1 MSDFLFRGSLAEVD
15 PDVAALIRYEHER
28 QIRKLILIP
37 SESYAPA
44 AVREAL
50 GSVFQNLY
58 AEGYPHERTRT
69 QTEAE
74 LLDYED
80 QLGFHRRYSDQRYYK
95 GTEYADIV
103 EALARR
109 RCAEAFATP
118 EIPPE
123 RIFVNVQPLSGAPAN
138 NAVYEALLQP
148 GDTVMGLSLVHGGHL
163 THGSPVNRSG
173 KHYRI
178 VWYTVD
184 PQTERLDYDQIRELA
199 RQHRPKMIIA
209 GYTSYPWAPDWK
221 RFREIADEVGAHLLA
236 DIAHTA
242 GMAIAGAYPNPLGYA
257 HVITFTTHKTLM
269 GPRGACILTTDP
281 DLAKKIDRAVFPGEQ
296 GGPHVNVFAA
306 LAVAFRLARTEAF
319 RALQHQIVRNARAM
333 AQRLGERGLRIP
345 YGGTNTHLLLVDCKS
360 VRGPDGTPLMGDPAA
375 RVLDLAGIVVN
386 RNTIPGDTGAGAAS
400 GIRLG
405 TPWITQRGF
414 REPEAEAL
422 ADIIADVLWACR
434 PHRYYVGRDLVYR
447 TKVEFD
453 ALEEAKRRVAELAAR
468 AGADVEPPQ
477 SGYPHH
483 WFITDRLPAAD
494 GMAVLK
500 IQGDRAAEFLDAVL
514 TQRAVGLR
522 VGEGALAFLMEADG
536 RIMSP
541 AYVIR
546 DAPDAF
552 RLAVPEERA
561 GRVAAWL
568 RDLSDGYVRFDEDI
582 WAKLPGPLRVR
593 EIPAEDPQAASARAQ
608 ARFPTDLQDEA
619 AVAPHK
625 PFFIGHRVI
634 DAAHRHRMT
643 PLPAFSYAEPEGAP
657 LKRTTLYELHR
668 ELGAKMVP
676 FAGWEMPVW
685 YTSVSEEHRAV
696 RTVAGLFDVSHM
708 GVLEV
713 QGPGARAFLER
724 VTTND
729 AMALRVGESQYTFLL
744 DPDGRVL
751 DDLIIYALEPDRYML
766 VVNAANNDRDWAW
779 LNAVARG
786 EVQIDRERPWT
797 MLADE
802 VILRDLRDR
811 RWGEDCRVDIALQ
824 GPQSLKIL
832 QSLADG
838 RIRERLAAL
847 PRGQVLRAEIQ
858 GFDLII
864 SRTGYTGERI
874 GYELF
879 VHPDRAPAL
888 FERLLDAGQPFG
900 LRPCGLGARD
910 STRTEAGLPLY
921 GHELAG
927 PFELTPGDAGFA
939 SFVKLYK
946 PFFIG
951 RKAYMAREAKRT
963 MEVVRFRIS
972 EKGVRLPKQGDAVVD
987 RRGRVIGYVTSCA
1000 MDTEGLLTGMAWI
1013 ERSDRAEGTPIGIL
1027 VGGGSLTERP
1037 KVGDRLTVPIPAQVV
1052 SRFMSR

>member
-1 MSDFLFRGSLAEVD
+1 MSDFLFRGSLAQVD
-15 PDVAALIRYEHER
+15 PEVAALIRYEHER

-74 LLDYED
+74 LLDYEE
-80 QLGFHRRYSDQRYYK
+80 QLGFHRRYGDQRYYK
-95 GTEYADIV
+95 GTEYANII

-138 NAVYEALLQP
+138 SAVYEALLQP
-148 GDTVMGLSLVHGGHL
+148 GDTVMGLSLIHGGHL

-184 PQTERLDYDQIRELA
+184 PQTELLNYDQIRDLA

-221 RFREIADEVGAHLLA
+221 RFREIADEVGAYLLA

-257 HVITFTTHKTLM
+257 HVITFTTHKTIM

-281 DLAKKIDRAVFPGEQ
+281 ELAKKIDRAVFPGEQ

-306 LAVAFRLARTEAF
+306 LAVAFKLARTEPF
-319 RALQHQIVRNARAM
+319 RQLQHQIVRNAQAM
-333 AQRLGERGLRIP
+333 ARRLAERGLRIP

-414 REPEAEAL
+414 RELEVEAL
-422 ADIIADVLWACR
+422 ADIIADILWACR

-453 ALEEAKRRVAELAAR
+453 VLEEAKLRVAELAAR
-468 AGADVEPPQ
+468 AGIDVELPK
-477 SGYPHH
+477 SGYPHY
-483 WFITDRLPAAD
+483 WFITDRLPAAE
-494 GMAVLK
+494 GKAVLE
-500 IQGDRAAEFLDAVL
+500 IRGDRAAEFIEAVL
-514 TQRAVGLR
+514 TQRVAALKIGH
-522 VGEGALAFLMEADG
+522 GAPAFILEADG
-536 RIMSP
+536 RVMSS

-546 DAPDAF
+546 DSSNAF
-552 RLAVPEERA
+552 RLVIPEEHA

-582 WAKLPGPLRVR
+582 WAKLHGPLRVR
-593 EIPAEDPQAASARAQ
+593 EIPAEDPQAVSARSMAC
-608 ARFPTDLQDEA
+608 FPKDLAEAA
-619 AVAPHK
+619 AVAPYK
-625 PFFIGHRVI
+625 PFFIGYRAV
-634 DAAHRHRMT
+634 DEMYRDYLR
-643 PLPAFSYAEPEGAP
+643 PLPAFSYSEPEGAP
-657 LKRTTLYELHR
+657 LQRTSLYELHR

-676 FAGWEMPVW
+676 FAGWEMPAW

-696 RTVAGLFDVSHM
+696 RTAAGLFDVSHM
-708 GVLEV
+708 GILEV
-713 QGPGARAFLER
+713 SGPGARVFLEQ

-729 AMALRVGESQYTFLL
+729 VMGLKVGESQYTYLL
-744 DPDGRVL
+744 DPEGHVL
-751 DDLIIYALEPDRYML
+751 DDLIIYTLSSDRYLL

-786 EVQIDRERPWT
+786 EVQIDCDRPWAVI
-797 MLADE
+797 ADE
-802 VILRDLRDR
+802 VTLRDLRDR
-811 RWGEDCRVDIALQ
+811 RWGEECRVDIALQ
-824 GPQSLKIL
+824 GPQALNIL
-832 QSLADG
+832 RRMVDG
-838 RIRERLAAL
+838 PTQERLAAL
-847 PRGQVLRAEIQ
+847 QRGQVMTVEIH
-858 GFDLII
+858 GFDLILA
-864 SRTGYTGERI
+864 RTGYTGERV

-879 VHPDRAPAL
+879 VHPDRALAL
-888 FERLLDAGQPFG
+888 FELLLDVGKPLG

-910 STRTEAGLPLY
+910 GTRTEAGLPLY

-927 PFELTPGDAGFA
+927 PFDLSPGDAGFG
-939 SFVKLYK
+939 SFVKVYK

-972 EKGVRLPKQGDAVVD
+972 EKGMRLPKLGDAVVD
-987 RRGRVIGYVTSCA
+987 RWGRVIGYVTSCA
-1000 MDTEGLLTGMAWI
+1000 LDTEGFLTGMAWI
-1013 ERSDRAEGTPIGIL
+1013 ERSYQAEGTPIGIV
-1027 VGGGSLTERP
+1027 VGSAAAPERP
-1037 KVGDRLTVPIPAQVV
+1037 KVGDRLNVPIPAQVV

>member
-1 MSDFLFRGSLAEVD
+1 
-15 PDVAALIRYEHER
+15 
-28 QIRKLILIP
+28 
-37 SESYAPA
+37 
-44 AVREAL
+44 
-50 GSVFQNLY
+50 
-58 AEGYPHERTRT
+58 
-69 QTEAE
+69 
-74 LLDYED
+74 
-80 QLGFHRRYSDQRYYK
+80 
-95 GTEYADIV
+95 
-103 EALARR
+103 
-109 RCAEAFATP
+109 
-118 EIPPE
+118 
-123 RIFVNVQPLSGAPAN
+123 
-138 NAVYEALLQP
+138 
-148 GDTVMGLSLVHGGHL
+148 
-163 THGSPVNRSG
+163 
-173 KHYRI
+173 
-178 VWYTVD
+178 
-184 PQTERLDYDQIRELA
+184 
-199 RQHRPKMIIA
+199 
-209 GYTSYPWAPDWK
+209 
-221 RFREIADEVGAHLLA
+221 
-236 DIAHTA
+236 
-242 GMAIAGAYPNPLGYA
+242 
-257 HVITFTTHKTLM
+257 VITFTTHKTLM

-306 LAVAFRLARTEAF
+306 LAVAFKLARTPQF
-319 RALQHQIVRNARAM
+319 RELQHQIVRNAQAM
-333 AQRLGERGLRIP
+333 ARRLAERGLRIP

-360 VRGPDGTPLMGDPAA
+360 VRGPDGTPLMGEPAA

-414 REPEAEAL
+414 REPEVEAL
-422 ADIIADVLWACR
+422 ADIIADVLWACK

-453 ALEEAKRRVAELAAR
+453 VLEEAKLRVAELAAR
-468 AGADVEPPQ
+468 AGADVELPR
-477 SGYPHH
+477 SGYPHY

-494 GMAVLK
+494 GMAVLE
-500 IQGDRAAEFLDAVL
+500 IRGDRAAEFLDAAL
-514 TQRAVGLR
+514 TQRAVGLP
-522 VGEGALAFLMEADG
+522 VGEGAPTFLMEADG

-546 DAPDAF
+546 DAPDDF
-552 RLAVPEERA
+552 RLVVPEERA

-593 EIPAEDPQAASARAQ
+593 EIPAEDPRAVSARAQ
-608 ARFPTDLQDEA
+608 ARFPTDLSDEA
-619 AVAPHK
+619 AVAIHK
-625 PFFIGHRVI
+625 PFFIGHRAV
-634 DAAHRHRMT
+634 DAAHRHRLT
-643 PLPAFSYAEPEGAP
+643 PLPAFSYTEPEGAP

-668 ELGAKMVP
+668 ELGAKMIP

-696 RTVAGLFDVSHM
+696 RTAAGLFDVSHM

-729 AMALRVGESQYTFLL
+729 VMALRVGESQYTYLL
-744 DPDGRVL
+744 DPEGRVL
-751 DDLIIYALEPDRYML
+751 DDLIIYALAPDRYML

-786 EVQIDRERPWT
+786 EVQIDRERPWA
-797 MLADE
+797 MLTDE

-838 RIRERLAAL
+838 RTGERLAAL
-847 PRGQVLRAEIQ
+847 QRGQVLRAEIQ

-888 FERLLDAGQPFG
+888 FERLLDAGKPFG

-927 PFELTPGDAGFA
+927 PFDLTPGDAGFA

-972 EKGVRLPKQGDAVVD
+972 EKGVRLPKLGDAVVD

-1000 MDTEGLLTGMAWI
+1000 MDSEGLLTGMAWI
-1013 ERSDRAEGTPIGIL
+1013 ERSHQAEGTSIGII
-1027 VGGGSLTERP
+1027 VGSGSLPERP
-1037 KVGDRLTVPIPAQVV
+1037 KIGDRLTVPIPAQVV

>member
-1 MSDFLFRGSLAEVD
+1 
-15 PDVAALIRYEHER
+15 
-28 QIRKLILIP
+28 
-37 SESYAPA
+37 
-44 AVREAL
+44 
-50 GSVFQNLY
+50 
-58 AEGYPHERTRT
+58 
-69 QTEAE
+69 
-74 LLDYED
+74 
-80 QLGFHRRYSDQRYYK
+80 
-95 GTEYADIV
+95 
-103 EALARR
+103 
-109 RCAEAFATP
+109 
-118 EIPPE
+118 
-123 RIFVNVQPLSGAPAN
+123 
-138 NAVYEALLQP
+138 
-148 GDTVMGLSLVHGGHL
+148 
-163 THGSPVNRSG
+163 
-173 KHYRI
+173 
-178 VWYTVD
+178 
-184 PQTERLDYDQIRELA
+184 
-199 RQHRPKMIIA
+199 
-209 GYTSYPWAPDWK
+209 
-221 RFREIADEVGAHLLA
+221 
-236 DIAHTA
+236 
-242 GMAIAGAYPNPLGYA
+242 
-257 HVITFTTHKTLM
+257 M

-306 LAVAFRLARTEAF
+306 LAVAFKLARTPQF
-319 RALQHQIVRNARAM
+319 RELQHQIVRNAQAM
-333 AQRLGERGLRIP
+333 ARRLAERGLRIP

-414 REPEAEAL
+414 REPEVEAL
-422 ADIIADVLWACR
+422 ADIIADVLWACK

-453 ALEEAKRRVAELAAR
+453 VLEEAKLRVAELAAR
-468 AGADVEPPQ
+468 AGADVELPR
-477 SGYPHH
+477 SGYPHY

-494 GMAVLK
+494 GMAVLE
-500 IQGDRAAEFLDAVL
+500 IRGDRAAEFLDAAL
-514 TQRAVGLR
+514 TQRAVGLP
-522 VGEGALAFLMEADG
+522 VGEGAPTFLMEADG

-546 DAPDAF
+546 DAPDDF
-552 RLAVPEERA
+552 RLVVPEERA

-593 EIPAEDPQAASARAQ
+593 EIPAEDPRAVSARAQ
-608 ARFPTDLQDEA
+608 ARFPTDLSDEA
-619 AVAPHK
+619 AVAIHK
-625 PFFIGHRVI
+625 PFFIGHRAV
-634 DAAHRHRMT
+634 DAAHRHRLT
-643 PLPAFSYAEPEGAP
+643 PLPAFSYTEPEGAP

-668 ELGAKMVP
+668 ELGAKMIP

-696 RTVAGLFDVSHM
+696 RTAAGLFDVSHM

-729 AMALRVGESQYTFLL
+729 VMALRVGESQYTYLL
-744 DPDGRVL
+744 DPEGRVL
-751 DDLIIYALEPDRYML
+751 DDLIIYALAPDRYML

-786 EVQIDRERPWT
+786 EVQIDRERPWA
-797 MLADE
+797 MLTDE

-838 RIRERLAAL
+838 RTGERLAAL
-847 PRGQVLRAEIQ
+847 QRGQVLRAEIQ

-888 FERLLDAGQPFG
+888 FERLLDAGKPFG

-927 PFELTPGDAGFA
+927 PFDLTPGDAGFA

-972 EKGVRLPKQGDAVVD
+972 EKGVRLPKLGDAVVD

-1000 MDTEGLLTGMAWI
+1000 MDSEGLLTGMAWI
-1013 ERSDRAEGTPIGIL
+1013 ERSHQAEGTSIGII
-1027 VGGGSLTERP
+1027 VGSGSLPERP
-1037 KVGDRLTVPIPAQVV
+1037 KIGDRLTVPIPAQVV

>member
-1 MSDFLFRGSLAEVD
+1 
-15 PDVAALIRYEHER
+15 
-28 QIRKLILIP
+28 
-37 SESYAPA
+37 
-44 AVREAL
+44 
-50 GSVFQNLY
+50 
-58 AEGYPHERTRT
+58 
-69 QTEAE
+69 
-74 LLDYED
+74 
-80 QLGFHRRYSDQRYYK
+80 
-95 GTEYADIV
+95 
-103 EALARR
+103 
-109 RCAEAFATP
+109 
-118 EIPPE
+118 
-123 RIFVNVQPLSGAPAN
+123 
-138 NAVYEALLQP
+138 
-148 GDTVMGLSLVHGGHL
+148 
-163 THGSPVNRSG
+163 
-173 KHYRI
+173 
-178 VWYTVD
+178 
-184 PQTERLDYDQIRELA
+184 
-199 RQHRPKMIIA
+199 
-209 GYTSYPWAPDWK
+209 
-221 RFREIADEVGAHLLA
+221 
-236 DIAHTA
+236 
-242 GMAIAGAYPNPLGYA
+242 
-257 HVITFTTHKTLM
+257 
-269 GPRGACILTTDP
+269 
-281 DLAKKIDRAVFPGEQ
+281 
-296 GGPHVNVFAA
+296 
-306 LAVAFRLARTEAF
+306 
-319 RALQHQIVRNARAM
+319 
-333 AQRLGERGLRIP
+333 
-345 YGGTNTHLLLVDCKS
+345 
-360 VRGPDGTPLMGDPAA
+360 
-375 RVLDLAGIVVN
+375 
-386 RNTIPGDTGAGAAS
+386 
-400 GIRLG
+400 
-405 TPWITQRGF
+405 
-414 REPEAEAL
+414 
-422 ADIIADVLWACR
+422 
-434 PHRYYVGRDLVYR
+434 
-447 TKVEFD
+447 
-453 ALEEAKRRVAELAAR
+453 
-468 AGADVEPPQ
+468 
-477 SGYPHH
+477 
-483 WFITDRLPAAD
+483 
-494 GMAVLK
+494 
-500 IQGDRAAEFLDAVL
+500 
-514 TQRAVGLR
+514 
-522 VGEGALAFLMEADG
+522 
-536 RIMSP
+536 
-541 AYVIR
+541 
-546 DAPDAF
+546 
-552 RLAVPEERA
+552 
-561 GRVAAWL
+561 
-568 RDLSDGYVRFDEDI
+568 
-582 WAKLPGPLRVR
+582 
-593 EIPAEDPQAASARAQ
+593 
-608 ARFPTDLQDEA
+608 
-619 AVAPHK
+619 
-625 PFFIGHRVI
+625 
-634 DAAHRHRMT
+634 MT

-696 RTVAGLFDVSHM
+696 RTAAGLFDVSHM

>member
-1 MSDFLFRGSLAEVD
+1 
-15 PDVAALIRYEHER
+15 
-28 QIRKLILIP
+28 
-37 SESYAPA
+37 
-44 AVREAL
+44 
-50 GSVFQNLY
+50 
-58 AEGYPHERTRT
+58 
-69 QTEAE
+69 
-74 LLDYED
+74 
-80 QLGFHRRYSDQRYYK
+80 
-95 GTEYADIV
+95 
-103 EALARR
+103 
-109 RCAEAFATP
+109 
-118 EIPPE
+118 
-123 RIFVNVQPLSGAPAN
+123 
-138 NAVYEALLQP
+138 
-148 GDTVMGLSLVHGGHL
+148 
-163 THGSPVNRSG
+163 
-173 KHYRI
+173 
-178 VWYTVD
+178 
-184 PQTERLDYDQIRELA
+184 
-199 RQHRPKMIIA
+199 MIIA

-221 RFREIADEVGAHLLA
+221 RFREIADEVGAYLLA

-242 GMAIAGAYPNPLGYA
+242 GMVIAGAYPNPLGYA
-257 HVITFTTHKTLM
+257 HVITFTTHKTIM

-306 LAVAFRLARTEAF
+306 LAVAFKLARTPQF
-319 RALQHQIVRNARAM
+319 RELQHQIVRNAQAM
-333 AQRLGERGLRIP
+333 ARRLAERGLRIP

-414 REPEAEAL
+414 REPEVEAL
-422 ADIIADVLWACR
+422 ADIIADVLWACK

-453 ALEEAKRRVAELAAR
+453 VLEEAKLRVAELAAR
-468 AGADVEPPQ
+468 AGADVELPR
-477 SGYPHH
+477 SGYPHY

-494 GMAVLK
+494 GMAVLE
-500 IQGDRAAEFLDAVL
+500 IRGDRAAEFLDAAL
-514 TQRAVGLR
+514 TQRAVGLP
-522 VGEGALAFLMEADG
+522 VGEGAPTFLMEADG

-546 DAPDAF
+546 DAPDDF
-552 RLAVPEERA
+552 RLVVPEERA

-593 EIPAEDPQAASARAQ
+593 EIPAEDPRAVSARAQ
-608 ARFPTDLQDEA
+608 ARFPTDLSDEA
-619 AVAPHK
+619 AVAIHK
-625 PFFIGHRVI
+625 PFFIGHRAV
-634 DAAHRHRMT
+634 DAAHRHRLT
-643 PLPAFSYAEPEGAP
+643 PLPVFSYTEPEGAP

-668 ELGAKMVP
+668 ELGAKMIP

-696 RTVAGLFDVSHM
+696 RTAAGLFDVSHM

-729 AMALRVGESQYTFLL
+729 VMALRVGESQYTYLL
-744 DPDGRVL
+744 DPEGRVL
-751 DDLIIYALEPDRYML
+751 DDLIIYALAPDRYML

-786 EVQIDRERPWT
+786 EVQIDRERPWA
-797 MLADE
+797 MLTDE

-838 RIRERLAAL
+838 RTGERLAAL
-847 PRGQVLRAEIQ
+847 QRGQVLRAEIQ

-888 FERLLDAGQPFG
+888 FERLLDAGKPFG

-927 PFELTPGDAGFA
+927 PFDLTPGDAGFA

-972 EKGVRLPKQGDAVVD
+972 EKGVRLPKLGDAVVD

-1000 MDTEGLLTGMAWI
+1000 MDSEGLLTGMAWI
-1013 ERSDRAEGTPIGIL
+1013 ERSHQAEGTSIGII
-1027 VGGGSLTERP
+1027 VGSGSLPERP
-1037 KVGDRLTVPIPAQVV
+1037 KIGDRLTVPIPAQVV